1 MSPGP
6 ANTDKKPHVPVV
18 TSATKSTQNGSG
30 STVTSAAVSRAGS
43 RTTSPSA
50 LTPSKSIGPLL
61 SSTATPPPPTNSA
74 SAARPPRP
82 STPGAP
88 MAAQLL
94 RRIAVAGVTVEVV
107 RQDSTIIYRLPG
119 NMPVSSLTP
128 EQRARVMQEIQRLR
142 DSSQANSGRTTP
154 ATPPPS
160 QQQAGLTRI
169 QSNAR
174 STQGTAQQRPP
185 LMPRSSTLPGTPRS
199 ASSATPPRAIQTHA
213 SAATGGFLP
222 TRTGTYPSAP
232 TTPTSAST
240 PRQQRT
246 LAPGFAP
253 IRPHS
258 TTLAQ
263 SPASA
268 VPKSDLEKMYESAY
282 LKLLSGPADVLRKLS
297 PPIELSSIVKKTSVN
312 GSYGASDDVIDP
324 NILLEIL
331 KALTKAQAS
340 QLAGMYDLDVKAG
353 KDPLEIGT
361 RGFRSSAPSSQ
372 MSSREGSPT
381 AGCMSG
387 TELDSS
393 LDIPGSG
400 AATPTGKRKYTKSG
414 KYSTKKQPAV
424 LTPTSPAEPPKRIPG
439 SGTPIPPYPMYAHP
453 DVNRMGCEPLTKRRA
468 RLYQANHEAE
478 VSRRFRE
485 ALAMDHQLVQTP
497 DWRTPFN
504 GPRDVVQ
511 RLLPFHVFQYSDS
524 AIESGIKNEDDKA
537 VKSATG
543 LARRLQALS
552 TRYDAILANEGS
564 DRYYNMQHILLDR
577 QRASQAKNELT
588 ALRDMR
594 LQRDVAAMM
603 PACSQSNAMDTD

>member
-6 ANTDKKPHVPVV
+6 ANSDKKPRVSAAA
-18 TSATKSTQNGSG
+18 SATKPSQNGSG
-30 STVTSAAVSRAGS
+30 SAVTSGAVSRAGS
-43 RTTSPSA
+43 RT
-50 LTPSKSIGPLL
+50 
-61 SSTATPPPPTNSA
+61 ATPPPPLISSA

-82 STPGAP
+82 STPGTP
-88 MAAQLL
+88 MTAQLL

-119 NMPVSSLTP
+119 NMPVSSLTS
-128 EQRARVMQEIQRLR
+128 EQRTRVMQEIQRLR
-142 DSSQANSGRTTP
+142 DSSQANSGRNTP
-154 ATPPPS
+154 ATPP
-160 QQQAGLTRI
+160 QQQQVGLARI
-169 QSNAR
+169 QPNVR
-174 STQGTAQQRPP
+174 STQSTAQQRPP
-185 LMPRSSTLPGTPRS
+185 LMPRSQTLPGTPRS
-199 ASSATPPRAIQTHA
+199 ASSAAPPRAIQTHTSTA
-213 SAATGGFLP
+213 VGGSLP

-232 TTPTSAST
+232 TTPTSASI

-246 LAPGFAP
+246 LAPGFTP

-258 TTLAQ
+258 ATMAQ

-297 PPIELSSIVKKTSVN
+297 PPIELSSIVKKAAIN
-312 GSYGASDDVIDP
+312 GNYGASDDVIDP

-331 KALTKAQAS
+331 KSLTKAQAS

-387 TELDSS
+387 AEFDSS
-393 LDIPGSG
+393 LDMPGSG
-400 AATPTGKRKYTKSG
+400 EATPTGKRKYTKSG
-414 KYSTKKQPAV
+414 KYSTKKQAAA
-424 LTPTSPAEPPKRIPG
+424 LTPTSPAAELPKRNPG
-439 SGTPIPPYPMYAHP
+439 PGTPIQPYPMYAHP
-453 DVNRMGCEPLTKRRA
+453 DVNRMGCEPLIKRRA
-468 RLYQANHEAE
+468 RLYQVNHEAE

-485 ALAMDHQLVQTP
+485 ALAMDHQLVQAP

-511 RLLPFHVFQYSDS
+511 RLLPYHVFQYSDS
-524 AIESGIKNEDDKA
+524 AIESGIKNEEDKA
-537 VKSATG
+537 EKSAVG
-543 LARRLQALS
+543 LTQRLQALS

-564 DRYYNMQHILLDR
+564 DRYYNIQHILIDR
-577 QRASQAKNELT
+577 QRASQAKSELT
-588 ALRDMR
+588 VLRDMR

-603 PACSQSNAMDTD
+603 PACSQSNAMDYD